1 MHDWTHEF
9 HADVTASGHI
19 GDGGL
24 DECGYFV
31 VGELGWLIFLQ
42 DRYFGEFLIGKFL
55 AAGVGVDLGG
65 FFAFFDFAGE
75 NFEYL
80 VVVKLV
86 SGAGSFLGGE
96 CGEEHAERAGALF
109 VVGFHGGFHVVPD
122 LCLQVTHSFLLYAFR
137 YCYVGG
143 NNFDA

>member
-1 MHDWTHEF
+1 M
-9 HADVTASGHI
+9 V
-19 GDGGL
+19 
-24 DECGYFV
+24 
-31 VGELGWLIFLQ
+31 FLQ
-42 DRYFGEFLIGKFL
+42 DCYFGEFLIGKFL
-55 AAGVGVDLGG
+55 ATGVGVDLGG

-75 NFEYL
+75 DFEYL

-86 SGAGSFLGGE
+86 SDAGSFLGGK

-109 VVGFHGGFHVVPD
+109 VVGFHGSFHVVPD